1 MDRDWTGFRRPDG
14 SVGLRNYLAVIA
26 ATDAANPVARRIA
39 ASIPGA
45 VAITPLYGRGQLGD
59 DLELSINTMAG
70 LGLNPNVY
78 AALIV
83 SLEPVAGGRVAER
96 IAASG
101 KPVEALSIQGSCG
114 TVNLHRAA
122 MRVLEVWNA
131 DAMRITRTAMDPGE
145 LVIGLECGGSDTSSG
160 LVSNPAIG
168 NVADQLVDWGARVIF
183 SEPVECLG
191 GEDALA
197 SRCASPEIAGA
208 VRSMV
213 KRYELIAEQAGVD
226 LNAIN
231 PAPDNIRG
239 GLTTIEEKSLGA
251 LCKTG
256 SRALIG
262 VLGYGES
269 PRASGLYLMDAPA
282 AATEN
287 MTALAAGGVHAI
299 LFGTGA
305 LNSIGNPVSPTIKIC
320 GNPKTCAT
328 MGDHIDVDLADVITS
343 DTSIEEAGWRVLQCL
358 RDTADGKETRCEA
371 LGELEIAISR
381 IGLSV

>member
-1 MDRDWTGFRRPDG
+1 MDRNWTGLRRQNG
-14 SVGLRNYLAVIA
+14 TIGLRNYLAVIA
-26 ATDAANPVARRIA
+26 ATDAANPVVRRIA
-39 ASIPGA
+39 ASVPGA

-70 LGLNPNVY
+70 LGINPNVY

-83 SLEPVAGGRVAER
+83 SLEPVAGNRVAER

-101 KPVEALSIQGSCG
+101 KSVEALSIQGALG
-114 TVNLHRAA
+114 TTKLQQAA
-122 MRVLEVWNA
+122 KRVLETWAA
-131 DAMRITRTAMDPGE
+131 DAARLKRAVMDPGE
-145 LVIGLECGGSDTSSG
+145 LVIGLECGGSDTTSG

-168 NVADQLVDWGARVIF
+168 IVADQLVDWGAKVVF

-197 SRCASPEIAGA
+197 SRSKTPEIAAA
-208 VRSMV
+208 VRDMV
-213 KRYELIAEQAGVD
+213 VRYEKIAENAGVD

-256 SRALIG
+256 TRRLSG
-262 VLGYGES
+262 VLGYGEA
-269 PRASGLYLMDAPA
+269 PKAPGLYLMDAPA

-287 MTALAAGGVHAI
+287 MTALAAGGTHAI

-320 GNPKTCAT
+320 GNPNTCST
-328 MGDHIDVDLADVITS
+328 MSDHVDVDLSDVVTA
-343 DTSIEEAGWRVLQCL
+343 DTSIAQAGERILEFM
-358 RDTADGKETRCEA
+358 RDVAAGKETRCEV
-371 LGELEIAISR
+371 LGEIEVAVSR